1 MTVLFQLKDHFKEN
15 QLYLNRAVAA
25 TTMVIGLFLI
35 LIIRLAYLQI
45 SQHDV
50 YATQARNNQVR
61 ILTVTPNR
69 GLIFDR
75 NGVPLATNIPNFSL
89 EIIPNRVKNL
99 TKLIDEIKTIIP
111 ISDTEIAN
119 FKKQVRLK
127 NKFESIPIKAKLT
140 EEEVA
145 KFSVVNYKYPAA
157 DIAARLTRNY
167 PHGEELAHVLGYLG
181 PINEK
186 ELYSIDTKN
195 YRGTHVIGKTGIE
208 KSYEDLLHGTV
219 GYEQVE
225 TDARGRIVRDL
236 STESAVPGKNVYLTL
251 DINLQKQA
259 YNALGDNRG
268 AVVMLDI
275 KTGGLLALVSKPSF
289 DPNLFIRGI
298 EHKTYQKLQQARSQP
313 LFNRAIRGQYSPG
326 STVKPILA
334 LQALDKELIRPKTRI
349 FDPGHYKISEETR
362 LFRCWKNKGHGFI
375 NLEDAIAQSC
385 TTYFYFV
392 AEKLGIDLIHDS
404 FTKFGLGQISGIDIN
419 GEADGLAPSVNWKRT
434 TKNENW
440 FTGETL
446 IAGIGQGYTL
456 ATPLQIAQMAATIA
470 NRGVHHKPHLLQA
483 TQDSLQT
490 EIVNEEQTDEVQVVK
505 IENDKHWDTIIRAME
520 KTVKSNY
527 GTAHRIYRKHQ
538 PAIAGKT
545 GTTQVFGLKQDETYD
560 VDKIQESLRDH
571 SWFMAFSPVKN
582 PEVAIAVIIEN
593 NKGSSIVARDLF
605 TTYFNNKDTN
615 NG

>member
-25 TTMVIGLFLI
+25 TAMVITLFMLLI
-35 LIIRLAYLQI
+35 LRLAYLQI

-89 EIIPNRVKNL
+89 EIIPNRVRKL
-99 TKLIDEIKTIIP
+99 TELIKEIQTIIP
-111 ISDTEIAN
+111 ISESEIAN
-119 FKKQVRLK
+119 FKKQAKIK

-145 KFSVVNYKYPAA
+145 KFSVVNYKFPAV
-157 DIAARLTRNY
+157 DIAARLTRHY
-167 PHGEELAHVLGYLG
+167 PHGEEFAHVLGYLG

-186 ELYSIDTKN
+186 ELQDISSKN

-208 KSYEDLLHGTV
+208 KSYEDLLHGKV

-236 STESAVPGKNVYLTL
+236 STESAVPGKNIYLTL
-251 DINLQKQA
+251 DINLQKHA
-259 YNALGDNRG
+259 YEALGNNKG
-268 AVVMLDI
+268 AVVMIDV

-298 EHKTYQKLQQARSQP
+298 EHKTYQKLQQAKSQP

-326 STVKPILA
+326 STIKPILA

-349 FDPGHYKISEETR
+349 YDPGYYQISEETR
-362 LFRCWKNKGHGFI
+362 LFRDWKPEGHGFI
-375 NLEDAIAQSC
+375 NLENAIAQSC

-404 FTKFGLGQISGIDIN
+404 FTKFGLGQVAGIDIN
-419 GEADGLAPSVNWKRT
+419 GEAEGLAPSASWKRA

-456 ATPLQIAQMAATIA
+456 ATPLQIAKIAATIA
-470 NRGVHHKPHLLQA
+470 NRGTNRKPHLLKS
-483 TQDSLQT
+483 TQDSLQAPIT
-490 EIVNEEQTDEVQVVK
+490 EHENNDFSVIKINNEK
-505 IENDKHWDTIIRAME
+505 NWDIIINAME
-520 KTVKSNY
+520 KTVTSSL
-527 GTAHRIYRKHQ
+527 GTAHRIYRRKQQ
-538 PAIAGKT
+538 PIAGKT
-545 GTTQVFGLKQDETYD
+545 GTTQVFGLKQDETYN

-582 PEVAIAVIIEN
+582 PEVAIAVLIEN
-593 NKGSSIVARDLF
+593 NKGSSIVVRDLF
-605 TTYFNNKDTN
+605 NTYFKNKDSK